1 MPGSRLIGPAIMN
14 NPLQRVVAGLATG
27 VARVLLLVAGAVAAL
42 FAMLLGL
49 VLATGLMGWAL
60 LRGRKPVVRQAFV
73 WPGRAARVPPADVFD
88 IEAREVPE
96 PAPRPLPKG

>member
-1 MPGSRLIGPAIMN
+1 MNHPPA
-14 NPLQRVVAGLATG
+14 QGVFARLATG
-27 VARVLLLVAGAVAAL
+27 VVRVLLLAAGAVAAL

-49 VLATGLMGWAL
+49 VLATGLLGWAL

-73 WPGRAARVPPADVFD
+73 WPGRATRVPPGAEVVD

-96 PAPRPLPKG
+96 PTPRPLPKG

>member
-1 MPGSRLIGPAIMN
+1 MNHSPA
-14 NPLQRVVAGLATG
+14 QGVFARLATG
-27 VARVLLLVAGAVAAL
+27 VVRVLLLAAGAVAAL

-49 VLATGLMGWAL
+49 VLATGLLGWAL

-73 WPGRAARVPPADVFD
+73 WPGRAARVPPGAAAADVVD

-96 PAPRPLPKG
+96 PAPRPRPKG

>member
-1 MPGSRLIGPAIMN
+1 MNHPPA
-14 NPLQRVVAGLATG
+14 QGVFARLATG
-27 VARVLLLVAGAVAAL
+27 VARVLLLAAGAVAAL

-49 VLATGLMGWAL
+49 VLATGLVGWAL

-73 WPGRAARVPPADVFD
+73 WPGHASRVPPGSAAADVVD

-96 PAPRPLPKG
+96 PTPRPLPKG